1 MLSYSYI
8 KASNSLKTVWIRALA
23 FNALLPSWTFLI
35 QVSQINC
42 SKKSLKNSFFCEKS
56 IKSCCPNKFSRALK
70 FGTIAK
76 ILRAKESLKISKL
89 AMFEPKRDARN
100 VIAKNCN
107 DSLFKSSQH
116 FSARAA
122 LHLLLLLRLAKNTKP
137 FSHRYQIL
145 NLSCRR
151 TRLKTECSSKIKN
164 VIKSKINWCV

>member
-8 KASNSLKTVWIRALA
+8 KASYSLKTVWIRALA
-23 FNALLPSWTFLI
+23 FNALIPCWTFLI
-35 QVSQINC
+35 QVSQIVT
-42 SKKSLKNSFFCEKS
+42 KKSLKNSFFCEKS
-56 IKSCCPNKFSRALK
+56 IKSCCPNKFSRTLK
-70 FGTIAK
+70 LGTFAT

-122 LHLLLLLRLAKNTKP
+122 LHSLYCFVWQKIRNRLVIAIKFLICHAGELVWKQNV
-137 FSHRYQIL
+137 
-145 NLSCRR
+145 LSK
-151 TRLKTECSSKIKN
+151 LKMLSKAR
-164 VIKSKINWCV
+164 

>member
-8 KASNSLKTVWIRALA
+8 KASYSLKTVWIRALA
-23 FNALLPSWTFLI
+23 FNALIPCWTFLI

-56 IKSCCPNKFSRALK
+56 MKSYCPNKFSRALK

-89 AMFEPKRDARN
+89 AVFEPKRDARN

-116 FSARAA
+116 FSAREA
-122 LHLLLLLRLAKNTKP
+122 LHLLHSFVWQKIRNRLVIAIKFLICHAGELVWKQNDLA
-137 FSHRYQIL
+137 RYKM
-145 NLSCRR
+145 LSIAR
-151 TRLKTECSSKIKN
+151 
-164 VIKSKINWCV
+164 